1 MHSISSRVKDRLSG
15 ALGYIAGSKSPTG
28 ESLPAEQAAA
38 AGEEKIGESPP
49 ELPDFSRVSALTLD
63 ELGKILFPFFNIA
76 NVS

>member
-28 ESLPAEQAAA
+28 ESLPEQA
-38 AGEEKIGESPP
+38 AGEEKVGESPP

-63 ELGKILFPFFNIA
+63 ELGEIFFFNCHNESI
-76 NVS
+76 S

>member
-28 ESLPAEQAAA
+28 ESLPAEPAAD
-38 AGEEKIGESPP
+38 EKVGESPP
-49 ELPDFSRVSALTLD
+49 ELPDFSRVSGLTLD

-76 NVS
+76 NVP